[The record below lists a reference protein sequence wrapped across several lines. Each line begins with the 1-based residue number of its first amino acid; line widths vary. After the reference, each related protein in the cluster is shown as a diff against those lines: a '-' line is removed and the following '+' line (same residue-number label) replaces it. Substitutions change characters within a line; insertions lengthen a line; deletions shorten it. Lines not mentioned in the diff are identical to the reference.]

1 MISDRCCERFAQ
13 IVAQARREVARSFD
27 RSGGSRLLAHG
38 ASSAAGADERRKHA
52 VGHDPWILARC
63 RSEAR
68 VTT

>member
-1 MISDRCCERFAQ
+1 MISDRRSERFAQ
-13 IVAQARREVARSFD
+13 IVAHARRQVARSLD
-27 RSGGSRLLAHG
+27 RSDGSRLLVHG
-38 ASSAAGADERRKHA
+38 ARLAAGADERRKHA

>member
-1 MISDRCCERFAQ
+1 MISDRRCERFAQ
-13 IVAQARREVARSFD
+13 IVAQARREVACSFD
-27 RSGGSRLLAHG
+27 RSVGSRLLARG
-38 ASSAAGADERRKHA
+38 ASWAAGADESRKHA